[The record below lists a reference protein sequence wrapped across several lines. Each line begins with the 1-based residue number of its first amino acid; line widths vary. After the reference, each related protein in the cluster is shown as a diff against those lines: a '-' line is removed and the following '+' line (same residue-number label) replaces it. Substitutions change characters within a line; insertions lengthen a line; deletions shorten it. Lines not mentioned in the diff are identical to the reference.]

1 MRQIR
6 EIVFNKTEE
15 EKSFSN
21 QFLKMKKQ
29 YLMKKLT
36 FRVADRE
43 FKQNFVDLFACD
55 CH

>member
-1 MRQIR
+1 MMNTVQYLIELDECRIILQTFRKMRQIR

-29 YLMKKLT
+29 YLMKS
-36 FRVADRE
+36 
-43 FKQNFVDLFACD
+43 
-55 CH
+55 